1 MERDRYMAQAI
12 QDTLLPSEPPQLERY
27 CARSLCVPGEKVGG
41 DLYDVVRLN
50 ARQVMFY
57 IADAAGHGVSAAILA
72 LLFKHR
78 LRLFD
83 ETGAPLRPAAILGH
97 MNEVLVNEI
106 SAPGVFVTA
115 IFCLLDIE
123 NGELIAASAGHPPLL
138 VHEAHGRVRMF
149 EHTGP
154 ALGLYGNAVFAE
166 REILVKEADRV
177 LLYTDG
183 VFNTTEKRPLNQS
196 QLIHELQSIDD
207 RSFVLE
213 RILNK
218 ARGDQPLAVQDDLT
232 LLLLEASP
240 GISRFDHRTN
250 FADADMSVNSSDSNI
265 SRISQAEA
273 KGFTVLVLEGRMT
286 WEYSQPFFDAVIG
299 SIERG
304 FGVIVDLSRCIHM
317 DSAVLG
323 TLHELV
329 ESAQKSVTDSKVKI
343 QDASHSLVRTFAEL
357 GMDSVLRS
365 IQMQS
370 IAIPKTRATVEAS
383 DGNLRRQ
390 QMRLLKAHEVLAS
403 LNDANRDQFALVV
416 DDLREH
422 LTYSSGMTSPR

>member
-1 MERDRYMAQAI
+1 
-12 QDTLLPSEPPQLERY
+12 
-27 CARSLCVPGEKVGG
+27 
-41 DLYDVVRLN
+41 
-50 ARQVMFY
+50 
-57 IADAAGHGVSAAILA
+57 
-72 LLFKHR
+72 
-78 LRLFD
+78 
-83 ETGAPLRPAAILGH
+83 
-97 MNEVLVNEI
+97 
-106 SAPGVFVTA
+106 
-115 IFCLLDIE
+115 
-123 NGELIAASAGHPPLL
+123 
-138 VHEAHGRVRMF
+138 MF

-196 QLIHELQSIDD
+196 QLIHELQLIDD

-329 ESAQKSVTDSKVKI
+329 ESAQKSVADSKVKI

-370 IAIPKTRATVEAS
+370 IAVPKTRATVEAS

-403 LNDANRDQFALVV
+403 LNDTNRDQFALVV

>member
-12 QDTLLPSEPPQLERY
+12 QDTLLPSEPPQLDRY
-27 CARSLCVPGEKVGG
+27 RTRSLCVPGEKVGG
-41 DLYDVVRLN
+41 DLYDVIRLN
-50 ARQVMFY
+50 ARHVMFY
-57 IADAAGHGVSAAILA
+57 VADAAGHGVSAAILA

-83 ETGAPLRPAAILGH
+83 PTGATLSPAAILGQ

-123 NGELIAASAGHPPLL
+123 NGKLIFASAGHPPLL
-138 VHEAHGRVRMF
+138 VHEARGHVKMF

-166 REILVKEADRV
+166 REILVKEADRI

-183 VFNTTEKRPLNQS
+183 VFDTTENRPLNQN
-196 QLIHELQSIDD
+196 QLIQELQTVED

-218 ARGDQPLAVQDDLT
+218 ARGDQPLAVRDDLT

-240 GISRFDHRTN
+240 GVSRFDHSAN
-250 FADADMSVNSSDSNI
+250 FADEDMSSISGDPSV
-265 SRISQAEA
+265 SRISQAKAE
-273 KGFTVLVLEGRMT
+273 GLTVLVLEGRMT
-286 WEYSQPFFDAVIG
+286 WEYSQTFFDAVIG
-299 SIERG
+299 SLDRG

-329 ESAQKSVTDSKVKI
+329 ESAEKTVAGSKVKI

-357 GMDSVLRS
+357 GMNSVLRS
-365 IQMQS
+365 LQMQS
-370 IAIPKTRATVEAS
+370 IAIPKTRTAVRVS
-383 DGNLRRQ
+383 DGNLRGQ

-403 LNDANRDQFALVV
+403 LNDTNRDQFALVV

>member
-27 CARSLCVPGEKVGG
+27 RARSLCVPGEKVGG

-123 NGELIAASAGHPPLL
+123 NGELIVASAGHPPLL

-240 GISRFDHRTN
+240 GISRLTTERTLQTQTC
-250 FADADMSVNSSDSNI
+250 
-265 SRISQAEA
+265 R
-273 KGFTVLVLEGRMT
+273 
-286 WEYSQPFFDAVIG
+286 
-299 SIERG
+299 
-304 FGVIVDLSRCIHM
+304 
-317 DSAVLG
+317 
-323 TLHELV
+323 
-329 ESAQKSVTDSKVKI
+329 
-343 QDASHSLVRTFAEL
+343 
-357 GMDSVLRS
+357 
-365 IQMQS
+365 
-370 IAIPKTRATVEAS
+370 
-383 DGNLRRQ
+383 
-390 QMRLLKAHEVLAS
+390 
-403 LNDANRDQFALVV
+403 
-416 DDLREH
+416 
-422 LTYSSGMTSPR
+422 

>member
-27 CARSLCVPGEKVGG
+27 HTRSLCVPGEKVGG

-57 IADAAGHGVSAAILA
+57 VADAAGHGVSAAILA

-83 ETGAPLRPAAILGH
+83 QTGATLRPAAILGQ

-123 NGELIAASAGHPPLL
+123 NGELIFASAGHPPLL
-138 VHEAHGRVRMF
+138 VHEAHGRVKMF

-183 VFNTTEKRPLNQS
+183 VFNNSENRPLNQS
-196 QLIHELQSIDD
+196 QLIQELQTADD

-240 GISRFDHRTN
+240 GISRFDQRMNLADEDMPTN
-250 FADADMSVNSSDSNI
+250 FFDPSI

-273 KGFTVLVLEGRMT
+273 KGLTFLVLEGRMT
-286 WEYSQPFFDAVIG
+286 WEYSQPVFDAVDV
-299 SIERG
+299 SIDRG
-304 FGVIVDLSRCIHM
+304 FGVIVDLSNCIHM

-329 ESAQKSVTDSKVKI
+329 ESAQKNATGSKVKI
-343 QDASHSLVRTFAEL
+343 QDASNALVRTFAEL
-357 GMDSVLRS
+357 GMESVLRS

-370 IAIPKTRATVEAS
+370 IEIPKTRTSVEAS
-383 DGNLRRQ
+383 GGNLRRQ
-390 QMRLLKAHEVLAS
+390 QMRLLKAHEALAS
-403 LNDANRDQFALVV
+403 LNDTNRDQFALVV

>member
-27 CARSLCVPGEKVGG
+27 HTRSLCVPGEKVGG

-57 IADAAGHGVSAAILA
+57 VADAAGHGVSAAILA

-83 ETGAPLRPAAILGH
+83 QTGATLRPAAILGQ

-123 NGELIAASAGHPPLL
+123 NGELIFASAGHPPLL
-138 VHEAHGRVRMF
+138 VHEAHGRVKMF

-183 VFNTTEKRPLNQS
+183 VFNTTENRPLNQS
-196 QLIHELQSIDD
+196 QLIQELQAADD

-240 GISRFDHRTN
+240 GISRFDQRMNLADEDMPTN
-250 FADADMSVNSSDSNI
+250 FFDPSI

-273 KGFTVLVLEGRMT
+273 NGLTFLVLEGRMT
-286 WEYSQPFFDAVIG
+286 WEYSQPFFDAVDV
-299 SIERG
+299 SIDRG
-304 FGVIVDLSRCIHM
+304 FGVIVDLSKCIHM

-329 ESAQKSVTDSKVKI
+329 ESAQKNATGSKVKI
-343 QDASHSLVRTFAEL
+343 QDASNALVRTFAEL
-357 GMDSVLRS
+357 GMHSVLRS

-370 IAIPKTRATVEAS
+370 IEIPKTRTSVEAS
-383 DGNLRRQ
+383 GGNLRRQ
-390 QMRLLKAHEVLAS
+390 QMRLLKAHEALAS
-403 LNDANRDQFALVV
+403 LNDTNRDQFALVV

>member
-1 MERDRYMAQAI
+1 M
-12 QDTLLPSEPPQLERY
+12 
-27 CARSLCVPGEKVGG
+27 
-41 DLYDVVRLN
+41 
-50 ARQVMFY
+50 
-57 IADAAGHGVSAAILA
+57 
-72 LLFKHR
+72 
-78 LRLFD
+78 
-83 ETGAPLRPAAILGH
+83 
-97 MNEVLVNEI
+97 
-106 SAPGVFVTA
+106 
-115 IFCLLDIE
+115 
-123 NGELIAASAGHPPLL
+123 
-138 VHEAHGRVRMF
+138 
-149 EHTGP
+149 
-154 ALGLYGNAVFAE
+154 GLYGNAVFAE

-183 VFNTTEKRPLNQS
+183 VFNTTENRPLNQS
-196 QLIHELQSIDD
+196 QLIQELQAADD

-240 GISRFDHRTN
+240 GISRFDQRMNLADEDMPTN
-250 FADADMSVNSSDSNI
+250 FFDPSI

-273 KGFTVLVLEGRMT
+273 NGLTFLVLEGRMT
-286 WEYSQPFFDAVIG
+286 WEYSQPFFDAVDV
-299 SIERG
+299 SIDRG
-304 FGVIVDLSRCIHM
+304 FGVIVDLSKCIHM

-329 ESAQKSVTDSKVKI
+329 ESAQKNATGSKVKI
-343 QDASHSLVRTFAEL
+343 QDASNALVRTFAEL
-357 GMDSVLRS
+357 GMESVLRS

-370 IAIPKTRATVEAS
+370 IEIPKTRTSVEAS

-403 LNDANRDQFALVV
+403 LNDTNRDQFALVV

>member
-12 QDTLLPSEPPQLERY
+12 QDTLLPSEPPQLDRY
-27 CARSLCVPGEKVGG
+27 RTRSLCVPGEKVGG
-41 DLYDVVRLN
+41 DLYDVIRLN
-50 ARQVMFY
+50 ARHVMFY
-57 IADAAGHGVSAAILA
+57 VADAAGHGVSAAILA

-78 LRLFD
+78 LRMFD
-83 ETGAPLRPAAILGH
+83 PTGAPLSPAAILGQ

-123 NGELIAASAGHPPLL
+123 NGKLIFASAGHPPLL
-138 VHEAHGRVRMF
+138 VHEACGHVKMF

-166 REILVKEADRV
+166 REILVKEADRI

-183 VFNTTEKRPLNQS
+183 VFDTTENRPLNQN
-196 QLIHELQSIDD
+196 QLIQELQTVED

-218 ARGDQPLAVQDDLT
+218 ARGDQPLAARDDLT

-240 GISRFDHRTN
+240 GVSRFDHSTN
-250 FADADMSVNSSDSNI
+250 FADEDMSSISGDPSV
-265 SRISQAEA
+265 SRISQAKAE
-273 KGFTVLVLEGRMT
+273 GLTVLVLEGRMT
-286 WEYSQPFFDAVIG
+286 WEYSQTFFDAVFG
-299 SIERG
+299 SLDRG

-329 ESAQKSVTDSKVKI
+329 ESAEKTVAGSKVKI

-357 GMDSVLRS
+357 GLNSVLRS
-365 IQMQS
+365 LQMQS
-370 IAIPKTRATVEAS
+370 IAIPKTRTAVRVS
-383 DGNLRRQ
+383 DGNLRGQ

-403 LNDANRDQFALVV
+403 LNDTNRDQFALVV